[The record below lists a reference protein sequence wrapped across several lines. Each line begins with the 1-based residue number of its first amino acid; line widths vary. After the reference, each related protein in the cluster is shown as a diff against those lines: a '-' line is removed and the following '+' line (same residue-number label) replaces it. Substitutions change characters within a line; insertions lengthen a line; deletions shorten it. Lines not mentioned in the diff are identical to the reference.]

1 MFSLI
6 FENPS
11 RNIAILYFL
20 SFEKSD
26 SNIRKNKLLF
36 FFTDVVH
43 SISFGQNL
51 RLQDVQMLPIYILVF
66 WIFIMHTHTHTNH
79 FPCSLFF
86 FFCEVIFFL
95 VQLFFFL
102 LPTSESEP
110 FQSDANHIVN
120 FSSTVQRQW
129 LGALMLNVEFEM
141 ILQIRAHSRQILD
154 NIDPF

>member
-86 FFCEVIFFL
+86 FFFGAA
-95 VQLFFFL
+95 LFFFCYP
-102 LPTSESEP
+102 LPK
-110 FQSDANHIVN
+110 ANHSNPMRIILWILV
-120 FSSTVQRQW
+120 
-129 LGALMLNVEFEM
+129 ALYNVSG
-141 ILQIRAHSRQILD
+141 LVHWCWT
-154 NIDPF
+154 